1 MEDQR
6 SDQEKKLE
14 QSFLKQNF
22 GEHPGVDMEGKPVPG
37 EEQQLID
44 NDLRH
49 LIGDHGDAADGTTKD
64 DA

>member
-1 MEDQR
+1 MEDQHG
-6 SDQEKKLE
+6 DQEKKLE

-22 GEHPGVDMEGKPVPG
+22 GEHPGLDMEGKPVPG

-49 LIGDHGDAADGTTKD
+49 LIGNHD
-64 DA
+64 DTGEGKTEDNA